1 MSFLDRLS
9 FQLYSARKFPP
20 LETQLATL
28 AGLGYVNVEPYGGL
42 LADAGGLKAG
52 LERHGLKAPSSH
64 VGLDSL
70 RSSLDTVAAQARD
83 LGIKLVIVPAI
94 PPNARPTDAEGWR
107 RLGRELGADR
117 RQARRAGPRRSPG
130 TTTISSSASS
140 PTAAIRSTCMFEA
153 APKLLWEADIGWLHA
168 AGEDPLRWIEK
179 YRDRVRA
186 VHVKDKAPEGEK
198 ANEDGWTDIG
208 DGVIDWKRLK
218 PALSAKGLD
227 LLVLEH
233 DNPADYESFAR
244 RSRAAIA
251 AW

>member
-1 MSFLDRLS
+1 MRKAGGGSAASSAQIGDRLAAQGLS
-9 FQLYSARKFPP
+9 LAWHNHDFEFRK
-20 LETQLATL
+20 
-28 AGLGYVNVEPYGGL
+28 
-42 LADAGGLKAG
+42 LADGSY
-52 LERHGLKAPSSH
+52 P
-64 VGLDSL
+64 LDL
-70 RSSLDTVAAQARD
+70 
-83 LGIKLVIVPAI
+83 
-94 PPNARPTDAEGWR
+94 
-107 RLGRELGADR
+107 
-117 RQARRAGPRRSPG
+117 
-130 TTTISSSASS
+130 
-140 PTAAIRSTCMFEA
+140 MFEA